1 MGKIKVLDEDV
12 SSKIAAG
19 EIIEKPVS
27 VVKELIENS
36 IDASAKNIIIEIE
49 QGGKKSIKVIDDGEG
64 MAKEDIKLAFERHAT
79 SKIKNTKDIFN
90 IKTLGFRGEALPS
103 IASVSKII
111 IFSKTKNDLIGIQ
124 CRVHA
129 GNIETIKEAPT
140 RNGCFIEVRDLF
152 FNIPARLKFLRSDA
166 REASDIIDLVSKYA
180 IGRPD
185 ISFKL
190 INNKKEIFFSSGN
203 GDIREVV
210 AKVYGLET
218 AKKMIYLEKSY
229 DYGKISGYISTPQF
243 NRGNRGGENFFVNGR
258 YIKNIGLSYC
268 LERAYKTLL
277 PIGRFPIAAIFIQ
290 IDSSMIDVNVH
301 PAKTE
306 IKFQNENE
314 LHKIIYKITH
324 DKLKSHVLIPE
335 EKFNIE
341 QKNIKPLNKETPMVN
356 EDFLKDEYFT
366 DNIEIIDME
375 SISSPP
381 SHNLSIDIFKKTDK
395 LYRNK
400 NNIYEQSFIQKKPIE
415 HRETSTNIKNIIGQL
430 FNTYIIVEGEKKFYL
445 IDQHAAHERILYETY
460 TNQYKQTPA
469 SQNLIEPYQ
478 LELNTQDM
486 LLINEYIDEINRM
499 GFDVSIFG
507 ENTVLIRAV
516 PYFFNRVVE
525 PSVLQVVLD
534 EFKEKE
540 YKGLSPKER
549 FISSMACHTAIK
561 AGELLSVEEIKELVN
576 QLGNLDSP
584 FTCPHGRPTIISM
597 TQYELEKKFKR
608 VQ

>member
-190 INNKKEIFFSSGN
+190 INNKKEIFFLV
-203 GDIREVV
+203 E
-210 AKVYGLET
+210 
-218 AKKMIYLEKSY
+218 M
-229 DYGKISGYISTPQF
+229 
-243 NRGNRGGENFFVNGR
+243 
-258 YIKNIGLSYC
+258 
-268 LERAYKTLL
+268 
-277 PIGRFPIAAIFIQ
+277 AIF
-290 IDSSMIDVNVH
+290 
-301 PAKTE
+301 A
-306 IKFQNENE
+306 
-314 LHKIIYKITH
+314 
-324 DKLKSHVLIPE
+324 
-335 EKFNIE
+335 
-341 QKNIKPLNKETPMVN
+341 
-356 EDFLKDEYFT
+356 
-366 DNIEIIDME
+366 
-375 SISSPP
+375 
-381 SHNLSIDIFKKTDK
+381 
-395 LYRNK
+395 R
-400 NNIYEQSFIQKKPIE
+400 
-415 HRETSTNIKNIIGQL
+415 
-430 FNTYIIVEGEKKFYL
+430 
-445 IDQHAAHERILYETY
+445 
-460 TNQYKQTPA
+460 
-469 SQNLIEPYQ
+469 
-478 LELNTQDM
+478 
-486 LLINEYIDEINRM
+486 
-499 GFDVSIFG
+499 
-507 ENTVLIRAV
+507 
-516 PYFFNRVVE
+516 
-525 PSVLQVVLD
+525 
-534 EFKEKE
+534 
-540 YKGLSPKER
+540 
-549 FISSMACHTAIK
+549 
-561 AGELLSVEEIKELVN
+561 
-576 QLGNLDSP
+576 
-584 FTCPHGRPTIISM
+584 
-597 TQYELEKKFKR
+597 
-608 VQ
+608 